1 MNALWQSGYGTDN
14 SRLSARVLL
23 LRSNDLQR
31 SSRRQG
37 DRDCR
42 RMFSNRGVEA
52 LHGPSMLDNA
62 FTLRPCFLV
71 ADREFS
77 ENISSCKL
85 IIETAKFNVIRA
97 YSAADTVEFVQRF
110 PVLDGIVLD
119 AGLRD
124 RPADEVVR
132 ETQKSAAKAS
142 YHCDLR
148 AGCGR
153 VTQSGISSVVFRSGT
168 ATN

>member
-1 MNALWQSGYGTDN
+1 MRATNTPSPRAYEDFMNAVLQSGYGTDN

-31 SSRRQG
+31 SS
-37 DRDCR
+37 
-42 RMFSNRGVEA
+42 N
-52 LHGPSMLDNA
+52 
-62 FTLRPCFLV
+62 LV
-71 ADREFS
+71 VDREFS
-77 ENISSCKL
+77 GKISTRKL

-97 YSAADTVEFVQRF
+97 YSAADAVESIQRF

-132 ETQKSAAKAS
+132 EAQKSAAKAS

-153 VTQSGISSVVFRSGT
+153 VTQSGISSAVFRSGA